1 MLKKLRRAIKTENYA
16 QVTARVLDDEWVAA
30 TAALDKVVWS
40 GMVDRKIPGQYGPTW
55 HFADEVNKAAADAA
69 DAAEIE
75 AGLARK
81 KVRKILQK
89 MLARYS

>member
-1 MLKKLRRAIKTENYA
+1 MLKKLRSAIEAENRA

-40 GMVDRKIPGQYGPTW
+40 GMIDRKIPGQYGPTW

-69 DAAEIE
+69 DAAD
-75 AGLARK
+75 AAARHARK

-89 MLARYS
+89 LLEKYS